1 MDPIQ
6 ILLFKVMYFIDCNIS
21 LIIFILKNSMA
32 LRTNPHKQTHFD
44 PTIYDDKCVSE
55 ICECG
60 SHKCP
65 PPDLNKA
72 VKF

>member
-1 MDPIQ
+1 
-6 ILLFKVMYFIDCNIS
+6 
-21 LIIFILKNSMA
+21 MA

-44 PTIYDDKCVSE
+44 PNIYDDKCVSE